1 MCIDYREL
9 NALTIKDKYA
19 IPLIDDL
26 LDELHGSL
34 YFSKLDLR
42 SGYHQI
48 LMQPGDIEKTA
59 FWIHE
64 GHYEFLVMPFGLTNA
79 PATFQSL
86 MNDVFKPHLRKFV
99 LVFFDDILIY
109 SKTWEA
115 HLAQLNVVFE
125 VIQNWP
131 APKTVKELRG
141 FLGLTCYY
149 RKFVPGYGKICQ
161 PLYHLT
167 KKDGF
172 HWTAETQQAFD
183 KLKLAMI
190 SPQVLALP
198 NFLKPF
204 KVECDAS
211 GCGIGAVLQQ
221 GGRPIA
227 FSNQHF
233 IIKTDHSS
241 LKYFLHQRANTA
253 FQQKWVSKLLGYD
266 YEIQLKNG
274 SQNAAA
280 DSLSRLHGVTQLH
293 EPALRFTRDCNAIS
307 YPYNGWIDDL
317 RRSTEQDEWIV
328 AKKKE
333 VVESA
338 MNGTGG
344 SSLGKYT
351 VDNGFLLYKKRVVLS
366 PHSVWRRKILEEH
379 HCTPSAG
386 HQGVL
391 KTYYRIN
398 RSFYWQGMKKDIQNY
413 VADCQVCQQNKVETI
428 APPGLLQPLPIPQR
442 VWIDI
447 SMDFIVGLPLC
458 KGKSVILVVVDRL
471 SKSAHFI
478 ALAHPYT
485 AITVAQSFVDNVL
498 KLHGIPNSVVSDRD
512 PIFGNQGDGF
522 SGFLG
527 LNGASTLYHSSA
539 KFTPFEIVYG
549 YPPPQVLP
557 YEFGTARVETVE
569 QSLLERDKVL
579 SVLKNNLEMA
589 QNRMK
594 VQHDKKRTERQF
606 DVGDFVYLKLVP
618 YQLQALSPHSYH
630 KLQPRYYGPYEIC
643 EKIGKVAYKLNLPP
657 NTKIHPVFHVSHLK
671 KQLGSKVVPQNVLPQ
686 VVEDGLVGNTP
697 VAVLARR
704 IYKKGNV
711 AGVQLLVKWQD
722 QEESEATWEDFDEFK
737 AKYPTFQL

>member
-9 NALTIKDKYA
+9 NALTIKDKYP

-59 FWIHE
+59 FRTHE
-64 GHYEFLVMPFGLTNA
+64 GHYEFLVMPFGPTNA

-86 MNDVFKPHLRKFV
+86 MNDVFKPHLWKFV

-109 SKTWEA
+109 R
-115 HLAQLNVVFE
+115 V
-125 VIQNWP
+125 
-131 APKTVKELRG
+131 APD
-141 FLGLTCYY
+141 
-149 RKFVPGYGKICQ
+149 PGKI
-161 PLYHLT
+161 
-167 KKDGF
+167 
-172 HWTAETQQAFD
+172 QQAFD

-190 SPQVLALP
+190 SPQVLALLD
-198 NFLKPF
+198 FSKPF

-227 FSNQHF
+227 FSNQLLSPRNQALSTYEREL
-233 IIKTDHSS
+233 I
-241 LKYFLHQRANTA
+241 AM
-253 FQQKWVSKLLGYD
+253 VSA
-266 YEIQLKNG
+266 IQFKNG

-293 EPALRFTRDCNAIS
+293 EPALKFTRDCNAIS
-307 YPYNGWIDDL
+307 YPYNGWIDEL

-366 PHSVWRRKILEEH
+366 PHSVWRRNILEEH

-391 KTYYRIN
+391 KTYYRIK

-442 VWIDI
+442 VWTDI
-447 SMDFIVGLPLC
+447 IMDFIVGLPLY

-579 SVLKNNLEMA
+579 L
-589 QNRMK
+589 
-594 VQHDKKRTERQF
+594 
-606 DVGDFVYLKLVP
+606 
-618 YQLQALSPHSYH
+618 
-630 KLQPRYYGPYEIC
+630 
-643 EKIGKVAYKLNLPP
+643 IGAY
-657 NTKIHPVFHVSHLK
+657 
-671 KQLGSKVVPQNVLPQ
+671 
-686 VVEDGLVGNTP
+686 
-697 VAVLARR
+697 
-704 IYKKGNV
+704 
-711 AGVQLLVKWQD
+711 
-722 QEESEATWEDFDEFK
+722 
-737 AKYPTFQL
+737 